1 MKDFSQ
7 YKNVGKTSN
16 TDYYIAESDSDIL
29 IVVPHEGTVDN
40 PKDAREN
47 VIFQSG
53 YARSLEKKC
62 STLVVL
68 AALVAQ
74 DAETRRIYASEMEND
89 LFFAAALV
97 VDSALSRAIGSFF
110 IGLSRPQMPTK
121 LFDTTD
127 KATAWLKTMRPA

>member
-53 YARSLEKKC
+53 YARSL
-62 STLVVL
+62 
-68 AALVAQ
+68 
-74 DAETRRIYASEMEND
+74 
-89 LFFAAALV
+89 
-97 VDSALSRAIGSFF
+97 
-110 IGLSRPQMPTK
+110 
-121 LFDTTD
+121 
-127 KATAWLKTMRPA
+127 